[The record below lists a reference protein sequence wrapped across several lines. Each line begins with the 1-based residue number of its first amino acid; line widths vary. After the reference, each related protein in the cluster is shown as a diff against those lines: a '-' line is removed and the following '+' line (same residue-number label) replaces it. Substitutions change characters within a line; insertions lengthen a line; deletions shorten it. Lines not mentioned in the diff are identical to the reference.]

1 MNYFLEIYDK
11 IGEFIVPGEKLKE
24 YGVLNNIC
32 TSSKI
37 KRLLDESNFIENEDY
52 QVSNVGQQ
60 WKESRGIKKK
70 TIYMLTPN
78 TFRLALI
85 SWNWKMSYLI
95 RIN

>member
-1 MNYFLEIYDK
+1 MDYFLEIYDK
-11 IGEFIVPGEKLKE
+11 IGQFVVPGEKLKE

-52 QVSNVGQQ
+52 NVSNVGQVR
-60 WKESRGIKKK
+60 KNRGEINK

-78 TFRLALI
+78 TFRLALMRSKNRWI
-85 SWNWKMSYLI
+85 GRWVI
-95 RIN
+95 